1 MNNLTSELIT
11 DRLKSTESN
20 STAIRV
26 KDVSILQDLLPL
38 LIDFPYLDLAHLLIN
53 WSYEYPSA
61 TNLLLLA
68 VAHSKNEAIYNLV
81 ADALL
86 SSIATWNQDRDC
98 SVGAG
103 EVFSI
108 AFKKFSGFARDFV
121 ADRPEV
127 RKAWGLK
134 EGIDYHS
141 LGKLSEDEIWNSET
155 PLPDIS
161 SNSSI
166 KCLLRQQGIP
176 CGPLNNEWND
186 KAKRA
191 LAYFQLEHGL
201 ELTGEPDNDTIL
213 ELKAAREEAQS
224 ENGFGSS
231 SNQ

>member
-1 MNNLTSELIT
+1 MCIR
-11 DRLKSTESN
+11 D
-20 STAIRV
+20 RV

-108 AFKKFSGFARDFV
+108 DFKKFSGFARDFV

-127 RKAWGLK
+127 RKAWAVSYTHLDVYK
-134 EGIDYHS
+134 
-141 LGKLSEDEIWNSET
+141 
-155 PLPDIS
+155 
-161 SNSSI
+161 
-166 KCLLRQQGIP
+166 RQ
-176 CGPLNNEWND
+176 
-186 KAKRA
+186 R
-191 LAYFQLEHGL
+191 
-201 ELTGEPDNDTIL
+201 
-213 ELKAAREEAQS
+213 
-224 ENGFGSS
+224 
-231 SNQ
+231 